1 MIGAAVA
8 AALLV
13 LVLVAG
19 QLVLPGIAERRLKDD
34 LQSVGTQPQV
44 QVSAFPAVKLLFHK
58 ADKVTVRFATARTEG
73 GTSLADEL
81 ERTQDAG
88 KLDVRVG
95 TLEVGALVIRDA
107 RLRKRSGG
115 LTAIGSIRNADL
127 AAVLPPLL
135 QQTRAS
141 RQQDGDGLL
150 LDGTVAVPLLGTI
163 QAQARVT
170 TENGTIVT
178 RAENLPVP
186 ALTIFQDPRVSVRS
200 LTSRRRANGFEL
212 TATGTIT
219 G

>member
-1 MIGAAVA
+1 MV
-8 AALLV
+8 V
-13 LVLVAG
+13 LVVG
-19 QLVLPGIAERRLKDD
+19 QLVLPGIAERRLEGD

-44 QVSAFPAVKLLFHK
+44 QLSAFPAVKLLFGK
-58 ADKVTVRFATARTEG
+58 ADKVTLRLATARTAG
-73 GTSLADEL
+73 GTSLADQL
-81 ERTQDAG
+81 QRTQDAG
-88 KLDVRVG
+88 ELDVRVG
-95 TLEVGALVIRDA
+95 TLEVGALVIRNA

-115 LTAIGSIRNADL
+115 LTASGSIRNADL

-141 RQQDGDGLL
+141 PQQDGEGLL

-178 RAENLPVP
+178 RAENLPLP
-186 ALTIFQDPRVSVRS
+186 ALTIFQDPRVSVQS
-200 LTSRRRANGFEL
+200 LTSRRQADGFEL
-212 TATGTIT
+212 TATGTLT